1 MKKNILSIITT
12 GFLVSGFL
20 TSNAMASDT
29 ASLTK
34 ATVKLI
40 KENKAMAQD
49 VLSIQSQHQNLNSKI
64 EQNKVLIKN
73 ISDENQTILGHF
85 NSMKDNVDRLN
96 SSTQLNSNSINELNK
111 FKDSSSNDL
120 KTLDLRISELAK
132 KIGMSQENLEKINA
146 NSSKNSNISVSTKQ
160 EVEQLKKDFEDFK
173 KNASFNLS
181 SLSKQ
186 TTGDNASIFELN
198 KQIKSLEGENKTLKE
213 ELATHK
219 IFMDSELKI
228 LKTKLD
234 RAKPVYFMQE
244 KEVEAP
250 CKSGKCQNN
259 NSNDVDD
266 VIKNFIK

>member
-1 MKKNILSIITT
+1 MKKNILSIITA
-12 GFLVSGFL
+12 GFLISGFL
-20 TSNAMASDT
+20 TNAMASDT
-29 ASLTK
+29 SSLTK

-40 KENKAMAQD
+40 KENRAMAQD
-49 VLSIQSQHQNLNSKI
+49 VLSIQSQHDNLNSKI

-73 ISDENQTILGHF
+73 ISDENNQIIGQF
-85 NSMKDNVDRLN
+85 NSMKDQVQKVDSTSTIN
-96 SSTQLNSNSINELNK
+96 SKSINELNNYK
-111 FKDSSSNDL
+111 ISSSNDL

-132 KIGMSQENLEKINA
+132 KIGMSQENLEKINS
-146 NSSKNSNISVSTKQ
+146 NSSKTSNISVSTKQ
-160 EVEQLKKDFEDFK
+160 EVEQLKKEFEDFK
-173 KNASFNLS
+173 KNASFNLT

-198 KQIKSLEGENKTLKE
+198 KHLKTLEGENKILKE
-213 ELATHK
+213 QLENYK
-219 IFMDSELKI
+219 IFTDSELKI

-244 KEVEAP
+244 KEVKAE
-250 CKSGKCQNN
+250 CTSGNCQ